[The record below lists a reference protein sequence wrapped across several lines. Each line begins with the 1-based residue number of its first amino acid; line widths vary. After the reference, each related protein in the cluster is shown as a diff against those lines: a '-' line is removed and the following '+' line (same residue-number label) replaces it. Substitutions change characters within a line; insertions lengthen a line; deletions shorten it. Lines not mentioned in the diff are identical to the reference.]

1 MIEVLCK
8 ERKDCQI
15 FRSLNEFWG
24 LNKDFTAVVACAS
37 PDPSTD
43 LFLLRPQNLLDPW
56 RSFLIQYE
64 YCRYLSK
71 IRVKYL
77 FHLLW
82 GHPPTLCKK
91 RPCRDQEE

>member
-37 PDPSTD
+37 PDPCTD

-64 YCRYLSK
+64 YCR
-71 IRVKYL
+71 
-77 FHLLW
+77 
-82 GHPPTLCKK
+82 
-91 RPCRDQEE
+91 